1 MLYVLKIKGT
11 ETIPDFVQ
19 IRDKDLTLLAYFR
32 LSQIEKGLKKSNLE
46 KDLEGLSLLIKK
58 IPFGKMPYLYNPEKG
73 VIVTANNRTI
83 GDEFPY
89 YISGL
94 WADPSRSDRINDLLE
109 ENRMLGMEEMK
120 NTQLDYQSNFALDV
134 IPYLLDAGQVD
145 LTEGQRVAFDYIAS
159 WDGVEDVDSRGALFF
174 HSFF

>member
-58 IPFGKMPYLYNPEKG
+58 IPFGKIYEYP
-73 VIVTANNRTI
+73 NN
-83 GDEFPY
+83 E
-89 YISGL
+89 
-94 WADPSRSDRINDLLE
+94 
-109 ENRMLGMEEMK
+109 
-120 NTQLDYQSNFALDV
+120 
-134 IPYLLDAGQVD
+134 
-145 LTEGQRVAFDYIAS
+145 
-159 WDGVEDVDSRGALFF
+159 
-174 HSFF
+174 